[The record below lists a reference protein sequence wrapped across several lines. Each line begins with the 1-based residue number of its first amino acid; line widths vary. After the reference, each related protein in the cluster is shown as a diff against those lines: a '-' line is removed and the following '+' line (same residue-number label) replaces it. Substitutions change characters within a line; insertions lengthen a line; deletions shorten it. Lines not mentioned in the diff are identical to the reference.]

1 MAVYLDEEEVWKC
14 PKHPSKRRRNGVC
27 PVCLKD
33 RLVILCPDCANVRP
47 CACYASA
54 TSSSSSASSSFSL
67 FSSSSGRSGAGGGGC
82 DGGCSVA
89 RVSNLIDSEPS
100 FRRSRS
106 VGIPFLRSSR
116 EKNSVDRKN
125 QPNCKNSKMS
135 KTPSFWSVF
144 KLSKSKRYGDSE
156 NDELKPKPKAKAD
169 IHHENINEFTDGRIE
184 DFARMMKRSRSM
196 SVVITSVSGAGDC
209 NKSPSKSKG
218 WHFPSPMKVFRQSKA
233 SKLVHERSPLYRG

>member
-1 MAVYLDEEEVWKC
+1 MAFYLDEEEVWKC

-67 FSSSSGRSGAGGGGC
+67 FSASSGRSGGGGGC
-82 DGGCSVA
+82 EGVCSGA

-100 FRRSRS
+100 FQRSRS

-116 EKNSVDRKN
+116 DKNSVDRKN
-125 QPNCKNSKMS
+125 QQICNNSSKMN

-156 NDELKPKPKAKAD
+156 SDELKPKAKAN

-196 SVVITSVSGAGDC
+196 SVVITSVPGAGDG
-209 NKSPSKSKG
+209 NKSPAKSKG

-233 SKLVHERSPLYRG
+233 SKLAYERSPLCRG

>member
-1 MAVYLDEEEVWKC
+1 MAFYLDEEEVWKC

-67 FSSSSGRSGAGGGGC
+67 FSSSSGRSNGGGGC
-82 DGGCSVA
+82 DGVCAVA
-89 RVSNLIDSEPS
+89 RVSNLIDSEPA

-106 VGIPFLRSSR
+106 VGFPFLRSR
-116 EKNSVDRKN
+116 DKNSVERKN
-125 QPNCKNSKMS
+125 HLTYSNKLNK
-135 KTPSFWSVF
+135 KPSFWSVF
-144 KLSKSKRYGDSE
+144 KLSKSKRSGDSSE
-156 NDELKPKPKAKAD
+156 NEELKAKAKAD
-169 IHHENINEFTDGRIE
+169 IDHDNINEFTDDRIE
-184 DFARMMKRSRSM
+184 NFTRMMMRSRSM
-196 SVVITSVSGAGDC
+196 SVVIKSVSGA
-209 NKSPSKSKG
+209 G

-233 SKLVHERSPLYRG
+233 SKLVHERSPLCRG